1 MKDCWRNK
9 GGFIMAMELIKDY
22 HQKYKFYKIISVYD
36 DMINDSH
43 PKYNT
48 LPFITLGHI
57 KGNTRVED
65 IIIYLNGDISVC
77 NPFGIVTQ
85 SNCSNTGDFYNNFTI
100 LMNLVKIAKKNRK
113 TDGFSKY
120 VEMIE
125 IFLDDMYNIKHSP
138 KISLSEP
145 ISMIDTDGR
154 YLVDCVIM
162 KYKEQPN
169 ISSSIPLKNTD
180 TISIGHRCGDGRYE
194 SDFIIFRKGELIVR
208 NRNIQARMVKL
219 LMDITRM
226 IYLSDHN
233 YIYTNDDDT
242 LTYVVNVLTY
252 DAYYFN
258 KTRAIKSEIVQ
269 KKNDTCKV
277 VYIE

>member
-9 GGFIMAMELIKDY
+9 GGFIMAIELIEDY
-22 HQKYKFYKIISVYD
+22 HKKYKFYKTISVYD
-36 DMINDSH
+36 DMINDRY

-57 KGNTRVED
+57 EYDTRVED

-77 NPFGIVTQ
+77 NPFGIATQ
-85 SNCSNTGDFYNNFTI
+85 SKCSNTSDFYNNFTI
-100 LMNLVKIAKKNRK
+100 LMNLVEIARKNRK
-113 TDGFSKY
+113 SGGFSKY

-125 IFLDDMYNIKHSP
+125 FFLDDMYHIKHSP
-138 KISLSEP
+138 KILLSEP
-145 ISMIDTDGR
+145 VSMIDANGN
-154 YLVDCVIM
+154 YSVDCVVMNCRQKITDL
-162 KYKEQPN
+162 YT
-169 ISSSIPLKNTD
+169 PLKNTD
-180 TISIGHRCGDGRYE
+180 IITINHKCGGISER
-194 SDFIIFRKGELIVR
+194 DFIIFRKGELIVR

-226 IYLSDHN
+226 IYLSD
-233 YIYTNDDDT
+233 YKCVYNDDDM
-242 LTYVVNVLTY
+242 LTYIVNMLIC

-258 KTRAIKSEIVQ
+258 KMRTIKSEIIQ
-269 KKNDTCKV
+269 KKDDVCKM

>member
-9 GGFIMAMELIKDY
+9 GGFIMAIELIEDY
-22 HQKYKFYKIISVYD
+22 HKKYKFYKTISVYD
-36 DMINDSH
+36 DMINDRY

-57 KGNTRVED
+57 EYDTRVED

-77 NPFGIVTQ
+77 NPFGIATQ
-85 SNCSNTGDFYNNFTI
+85 SKCSNIGDFYNNFTI
-100 LMNLVKIAKKNRK
+100 LMNLVEIARKNRK
-113 TDGFSKY
+113 SGGISKY

-125 IFLDDMYNIKHSP
+125 VFLDSMYRIKHSP
-138 KISLSEP
+138 KILLSEQV
-145 ISMIDTDGR
+145 SMIDANGN
-154 YLVDCVIM
+154 YSVDCVVMNCRQKITDL
-162 KYKEQPN
+162 YT
-169 ISSSIPLKNTD
+169 PLKNTD
-180 TISIGHRCGDGRYE
+180 IITINHKCGGISER
-194 SDFIIFRKGELIVR
+194 DFIIFRKGELIVR

-226 IYLSDHN
+226 IYLSD
-233 YIYTNDDDT
+233 YKCVYNDDDM
-242 LTYVVNVLTY
+242 LTYIVNMLIC

-258 KTRAIKSEIVQ
+258 KMRTIKSEIIQ
-269 KKNDTCKV
+269 KKDDVCKM

>member
-1 MKDCWRNK
+1 
-9 GGFIMAMELIKDY
+9 MAMELIEDY
-22 HQKYKFYKIISVYD
+22 HKKYKFYKIISVYD

-77 NPFGIVTQ
+77 NPFGIATQ
-85 SNCSNTGDFYNNFTI
+85 SKCSNTGDFYNNFTI

-125 IFLDDMYNIKHSP
+125 IFLDDMYHTKHSP

-154 YLVDCVIM
+154 YSVDCVIM
-162 KYKEQPN
+162 KYSGLPD
-169 ISSSIPLKNTD
+169 IFFSSIIPLKNTD
-180 TISIGHRCGDGRYE
+180 TIAIGHRCSDGRLE
-194 SDFIIFRKGELIVR
+194 NDFIIFRKGELIVR
-208 NRNIQARMVKL
+208 NRNIQERMVKL

-233 YIYTNDDDT
+233 HIYNDDDT
-242 LTYVVNVLTY
+242 LTYVVNMLTY

-258 KTRAIKSEIVQ
+258 KTRMIKSEIVQ
-269 KKNDTCKV
+269 KKNDTYKM